1 MKALESKHALKQLS
15 QAPAKGRR
23 ATREEAHTP
32 EQRHRMIA
40 EAAYYRAQQRGFDG
54 GDMLRDWL
62 DAEAEIDQVL
72 PQAATH

>member
-1 MKALESKHALKQLS
+1 MKALESKHALKHLPKV
-15 QAPAKGRR
+15 PAKSQG
-23 ATREEAHTP
+23 ATRDGALTP

-54 GDMLRDWL
+54 GDTLRDWL

-72 PQAATH
+72 PQAASH